1 MLEAQRAAFFA
12 DLPVSLAVRRGRL
25 ARAMRMIGE
34 NADALCAALAADQTN
49 QDAESAKRAE
59 VAPALAVLRAAI
71 DTVGLWTRPESDR
84 GLLARPGGGGGCV
97 EYSPVGVEWESVG
110 VG

>member
-71 DTVGLWTRPESDR
+71 DNVRSEEHTSELQSLMRSSYAVFCLKKKKTTHNTQSD
-84 GLLARPGGGGGCV
+84 
-97 EYSPVGVEWESVG
+97 
-110 VG
+110 